1 MADLAAKQYSIKR
14 VDKVVYT
21 RQHKAKRMITR
32 DSVVTEQPLQ
42 INLHWYQEDE
52 GVETKV
58 FAITMR
64 SLGDDKYLILGLLF
78 SEGVIT
84 SYRDIESISP
94 DNNGENSTENSWQVH
109 LVKGKQPELN
119 SIERF
124 QTTYSSCGL
133 CGATSLKALE
143 LKNPPNLLTLTENIQ
158 CSSQSIYTLSEK
170 MRTQQPLFDITGGIH
185 GAALFNHQTELLAV
199 FEDIGRHN
207 AVDKLIGQR
216 LVEQSS
222 PQCKAL
228 QQAHQQAHQHKSP
241 QHKELLIMLVSGRVS
256 FEIVQKAVM
265 AGISILVAVGAPSD
279 LAIKAAQR
287 FELTLIGFVSVDS
300 FNLYHGDWRIKS

>member
-1 MADLAAKQYSIKR
+1 MADIADKQHTIKR

-21 RQHKAKRMITR
+21 RQHKSNRVIAR

-42 INLHWYQEDE
+42 INLHWYKEDE
-52 GVETKV
+52 GTKTKV

-64 SLGDDKYLILGLLF
+64 SLGDDKYLIIGLLF
-78 SEGVIT
+78 SEGVIK
-84 SYRDIESISP
+84 SYRDIESISL
-94 DNNGENSTENSWQVH
+94 DNSEENPNGNSWQVH
-109 LVKGKQPELN
+109 LAKGKQPKLT

-124 QTTYSSCGL
+124 QATYSSCGL

-143 LKNPPNLLTLTENIQ
+143 FKDPPNLLTLTDNLQ
-158 CSSQSIYTLSEK
+158 FSSQHVYMLSDK
-170 MRTQQPLFDITGGIH
+170 MRTQQPLFDLTGGIH
-185 GAALFNHQTELLAV
+185 GAALFNQQAELLTV

-216 LVEQSS
+216 LVEQLL
-222 PQCKAL
+222 PQRNTM
-228 QQAHQQAHQHKSP
+228 
-241 QHKELLIMLVSGRVS
+241 LIMLVSGRVS

-265 AGISILVAVGAPSD
+265 AGISILVSVGAPSE

-287 FELTLIGFVSVDS
+287 FELTLIGFAKTDS

>member
-1 MADLAAKQYSIKR
+1 MVDSTVKTQSTKR

-21 RQHKAKRMITR
+21 HNQEPRRALEC
-32 DSVVTEQPLQ
+32 DSVISEQPLQ
-42 INLHWYQEDE
+42 INLYWCQEGE
-52 GVETKV
+52 ELKSKV

-64 SLGDDKYLILGLLF
+64 SLGDEKFLIIGLLF

-84 SYRDIESISP
+84 NVSDIESIYP
-94 DNNGENSTENSWQVH
+94 ENTVENDKENSWQVH
-109 LVKGKQPELN
+109 LIKGIQPKLT

-143 LKNPPNLLTLTENIQ
+143 LKNPPNLLKLPEN
-158 CSSQSIYTLSEK
+158 SQFNSDFIYTLADH
-170 MRTQQPLFDITGGIH
+170 MRVQQQLFTLTGGVH
-185 GAALFNHQTELLAV
+185 GAALFNQQAQLLAV

-216 LVEQSS
+216 LCEQQL
-222 PQCKAL
+222 PQTE
-228 QQAHQQAHQHKSP
+228 Q
-241 QHKELLIMLVSGRVS
+241 LLVMLVSSRVS

-265 AGISILVAVGAPSD
+265 AGISVLVAVGAPSD

-287 FELTLIGFVSVDS
+287 FELTLIGFASSQS
-300 FNLYHGDWRIKS
+300 FNVYCGDWRIDNETN

>member
-1 MADLAAKQYSIKR
+1 MADIADKQHTIKR

-21 RQHKAKRMITR
+21 RNHKSNRVIAR

-42 INLHWYQEDE
+42 INLHWYKDDE
-52 GVETKV
+52 GTETKV

-78 SEGVIT
+78 SEGVIK
-84 SYRDIESISP
+84 SYRDIESISL
-94 DNNGENSTENSWQVH
+94 DSSEENSNGNSWQVH
-109 LVKGKQPELN
+109 LAKGKQPKLT

-124 QTTYSSCGL
+124 QATYSSCGL
-133 CGATSLKALE
+133 CGSTSLKALE
-143 LKNPPNLLTLTENIQ
+143 IKNPPNLLTLTGNLQ
-158 CSSQSIYTLSEK
+158 FSSQHVYTLSDK
-170 MRTQQPLFDITGGIH
+170 MRTKQPLFDLTGGIH
-185 GAALFNHQTELLAV
+185 GAALFNQQAELLTV

-222 PQCKAL
+222 L
-228 QQAHQQAHQHKSP
+228 QSNKM
-241 QHKELLIMLVSGRVS
+241 LIMLVSGRVS

-265 AGISILVAVGAPSD
+265 AGISILVSVGAPSE

-287 FELTLIGFVSVDS
+287 FELTLIGFAKTDS

>member
-1 MADLAAKQYSIKR
+1 MADMADKQHTIKR

-21 RQHKAKRMITR
+21 RQHKSNRVIAR

-42 INLHWYQEDE
+42 INLHWYKQDE
-52 GVETKV
+52 GTATKV

-64 SLGDDKYLILGLLF
+64 SLGDDKYLIIGLLF
-78 SEGVIT
+78 SEGVIK
-84 SYRDIESISP
+84 SYGDIESISL
-94 DNNGENSTENSWQVH
+94 DSSDENSNGNSWQVH
-109 LVKGKQPELN
+109 LVKGKQPKLT

-124 QTTYSSCGL
+124 QATYSSCGL

-143 LKNPPNLLTLTENIQ
+143 FKDPPNLLTLTDHLQ
-158 CSSQSIYTLSEK
+158 FSSQHVYMLSDK
-170 MRTQQPLFDITGGIH
+170 MRIQQPLFDLTGGIH
-185 GAALFNHQTELLAV
+185 GAALFNQQAELLTV

-216 LVEQSS
+216 LVEQSL
-222 PQCKAL
+222 PQRNAM
-228 QQAHQQAHQHKSP
+228 
-241 QHKELLIMLVSGRVS
+241 LIMLVSGRVS

-265 AGISILVAVGAPSD
+265 AGISILVSVGAPSD

-287 FELTLIGFVSVDS
+287 FELTLIGFAKADS
-300 FNLYHGDWRIKS
+300 FNLYPTFRTPVL

>member
-1 MADLAAKQYSIKR
+1 MANFAATQQMVKR
-14 VDKVVYT
+14 VDKVIYT
-21 RQHKAKRMITR
+21 RKSKPSRVLEH

-42 INLHWYQEDE
+42 INLQWHNQEA
-52 GVETKV
+52 VAQSKV

-64 SLGDDKYLILGLLF
+64 SLGDDQFLILGLLF
-78 SEGVIT
+78 SEGVI
-84 SYRDIESISP
+84 SNFADIEGITP
-94 DNNGENSTENSWQVH
+94 DSTADSNNAQARENSWQVQ
-109 LVKGKQPELN
+109 LVQGKQPRLT

-143 LKNPPNLLTLTENIQ
+143 LKNPPNLLTLTEGEQ
-158 CSSQSIYTLSEK
+158 VSGELIYTLAEK
-170 MRTQQPLFDITGGIH
+170 MRTRQYLFTLTGGVH
-185 GAALFNHQTELLAV
+185 GAALFNQQAELLSV

-216 LVEQSS
+216 LFTQQLPQTEQF
-222 PQCKAL
+222 
-228 QQAHQQAHQHKSP
+228 
-241 QHKELLIMLVSGRVS
+241 LLMLVSGRVS

-265 AGISILVAVGAPSD
+265 AGICILVAVGAPSE

-287 FELTLIGFVSVDS
+287 FELTLIGFVSENS
-300 FNLYHGDWRIKS
+300 FNVYHGDWRIKN

>member
-1 MADLAAKQYSIKR
+1 MADITAKEYGIKR

-21 RQHKAKRMITR
+21 RKHKVNRLIAR

-42 INLHWYQEDE
+42 INLHWYREDE

-64 SLGDDKYLILGLLF
+64 SLGNDKYLILGLLF
-78 SEGVIT
+78 SEGVIK
-84 SYRDIESISP
+84 SYEDIEKICP
-94 DNNGENSTENSWQVH
+94 DNDAENSNSNSWQVH
-109 LVKGKQPELN
+109 LVKGKQPKLT

-143 LKNPPNLLTLTENIQ
+143 FKNPPDLLTLSDNLQ
-158 CSSQSIYTLSEK
+158 CSSQYIYTLSDK

-185 GAALFNHQTELLAV
+185 GAALFNHHAELLTV

-207 AVDKLIGQR
+207 AVDKLIGHR

-222 PQCKAL
+222 L
-228 QQAHQQAHQHKSP
+228 QSNK
-241 QHKELLIMLVSGRVS
+241 LLIMLVSGRVS

-265 AGISILVAVGAPSD
+265 AGISILVAVGAPSE

-287 FELTLIGFVSVDS
+287 FELTLIGFANADS